1 MDVVEAFLAKIKDQ
15 EHVQPLF
22 LHADLQI
29 NLRCEGQTIQLIIK
43 NGNIMI
49 LQNSEAQQS
58 KYEISG
64 SQNAMKQLLEGT
76 QRLRVLEQQGQLK
89 VSAPLRTTLLLES
102 VFFLTK
108 AQNRERTKNNL
119 NKVIDSELIFL

>member
-1 MDVVEAFLAKIKDQ
+1 MMDVVEAFLAKIKDQ
-15 EHVQPLF
+15 EHVLPLF

-29 NLRCEGQTIQLIIK
+29 NLRCEGQIIQLIIK
-43 NGNIMI
+43 NGNIIM
-49 LQNSEAQQS
+49 LQNSEVQQA

-64 SQNAMKQLLEGT
+64 SPNAMKQLLEGT
-76 QRLRVLEQQGQLK
+76 QRLRILDQQGQLK

-108 AQNRERTKNNL
+108 AKDPVNL
-119 NKVIDSELIFL
+119 QKIF

>member
-1 MDVVEAFLAKIKDQ
+1 MMNVVEAFLAKIKDQ
-15 EHVQPLF
+15 GHVLPLF

-29 NLRCEGQTIQLIIK
+29 NLRCVGQTIQLIIK
-43 NGNIMI
+43 NGSIMI

-64 SQNAMKQLLEGT
+64 SQNAMNQLLKGT

-102 VFFLTK
+102 IFFLTK
-108 AQNRERTKNNL
+108 AKDPVNL
-119 NKVIDSELIFL
+119 QKII